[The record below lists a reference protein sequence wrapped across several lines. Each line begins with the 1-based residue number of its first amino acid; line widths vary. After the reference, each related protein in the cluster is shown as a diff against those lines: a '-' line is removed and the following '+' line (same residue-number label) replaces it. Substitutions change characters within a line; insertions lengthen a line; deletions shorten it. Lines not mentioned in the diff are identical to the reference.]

1 MRGNCDMKNN
11 VGREIPDSLIREG
24 RRVFQE
30 NDMVACEF
38 QKVGPRI
45 HAAPFQHESKIVKS
59 LKEAIIKTE
68 LKDGAT
74 ISFHHHFRDGDYI
87 VNMVMEEIVAMGIK
101 DITIA
106 ASSLGT
112 AHDPVAEYIEK
123 GIVTGL
129 QTSGIRGRIGEV
141 VSTGKLKTPA
151 IIRSHGGR
159 VRAIESGEL
168 KIDVAFIG
176 ASTSDKCGNAR
187 GKGGKNNCGV
197 LSYAAADAKYADK
210 VVVITDTLVDYPNFP
225 PSIEEIDVD
234 YVVVVDE
241 IGDGS
246 KIASQATRYT
256 KNPRD
261 LMMAKRCAEVIE
273 AMPWFKDGF
282 SFQTGAGGPSLAANR
297 FIEPILKKHGYKI
310 GWLIGG
316 ISKPAVDMLE
326 AGLVDT
332 IVDAQD
338 FDIPALESVHCN
350 ARHYEITTAQYASPS
365 NKGAF
370 VNSLDFVI
378 LAALEVDT
386 DFNVNVVTGSDGI
399 LRGAP
404 GGHPDAAAGA
414 KCTIIVTPLVRGRI
428 PTICDRVVTVTTPG
442 ESVDVVITDYG
453 IAVNPTRTDIKQA
466 LDCAGIPTVSIEKLR
481 DEAYAIVGKP
491 SEIDFTDRM
500 VAVVEARDGS
510 VLDVVY
516 QVANQENICWSNQE

>member
-1 MRGNCDMKNN
+1 MKNK
-11 VGREIPDSLIREG
+11 VGREIPPALLISDRCLFQGPMTSAVSL
-24 RRVFQE
+24 
-30 NDMVACEF
+30 
-38 QKVGPRI
+38 QKVGPKI
-45 HAAPFQHESKIVKS
+45 ETAPLRHDNKVIAS
-59 LKEAIIKTE
+59 LREAIRKAG

-87 VNMVMEEIVAMGIK
+87 VNMVMDEIAAMGIR

-106 ASSLGT
+106 ASSLGS

-123 GIVTGL
+123 GVVTGL
-129 QTSGIRGRIGEV
+129 QTSGIRGRVGEV
-141 VSTGKLKTPA
+141 VSEGKLKTPA

-159 VRAIESGEL
+159 VRALESGEL

-176 ASTSDKCGNAR
+176 APSSDCCGNAR
-187 GKGGKNNCGV
+187 GNGGKNNCGV
-197 LSYAAADAKYADK
+197 LSYAMADAKYADR
-210 VVVITDTLVDYPNFP
+210 VVIITDTLVQYPNFP

-234 YVVVVDE
+234 YVVVVDT
-241 IGDGS
+241 IGDGE

-261 LMMAKRCAEVIE
+261 LMMAEHCAKVIE
-273 AMPWFKDGF
+273 ATPWFKDGF

-297 FIEPILKKHGYKI
+297 YVEALLRKYGYRI
-310 GWLIGG
+310 GWIIGG
-316 ISKPAVDMLE
+316 ICKSAVDMLE
-326 AGLVDT
+326 EGLVDM

-338 FDIPALESVHCN
+338 FDIPAVESVHSN
-350 ARHYEITTAQYASPS
+350 PRHFEISTAQYASPS

-370 VNSLDFVI
+370 VNKLDFVI

-414 KCTIIVTPLVRGRI
+414 KCTIVVTPLVRGRI

-442 ESVDVVITDYG
+442 DCVDVVVTDYG
-453 IAVNPTRTDIKQA
+453 IAVNPLRQDIQESLNVAGIETVTIEYLCKQA
-466 LDCAGIPTVSIEKLR
+466 QN
-481 DEAYAIVGKP
+481 IVGKP
-491 SEIDFTDRM
+491 EDVSFTDRI
-500 VAVVEARDGS
+500 VAIVEARDGS
-510 VLDVVY
+510 ILDVVY
-516 QVANQENICWSNQE
+516 QVTGCKTIHWSSER

>member
-1 MRGNCDMKNN
+1 MKNKI
-11 VGREIPDSLIREG
+11 GREIPDALLAKG
-24 RRVFQE
+24 RRPFQE
-30 NDMVACEF
+30 SGVEQNSL
-38 QKVGPRI
+38 QKVGPKIRI
-45 HAAPFQHESKIVKS
+45 APPQHGDKLVGSIREVIEKVG
-59 LKEAIIKTE
+59 
-68 LKDGAT
+68 LKDGMT
-74 ISFHHHFRDGDYI
+74 VSFHHHFRDGDYI
-87 VNMVMEEIVAMGIK
+87 VNLVMKEIAALGIR

-106 ASSLGT
+106 ASSLGA
-112 AHDPVAEYIEK
+112 AHDPVAAYIEQ

-129 QTSGIRGRIGEV
+129 QTSGIRGRIGDV
-141 VSTGKLKTPA
+141 VSHGKLKTPA

-176 ASTSDKCGNAR
+176 ASSSDCCGNAR
-187 GKGGKNNCGV
+187 GHGGKNNCGV
-197 LSYAAADAKYADK
+197 LSYAMADAKYADH

-234 YVVVVDE
+234 YVVLVDE
-241 IGDGS
+241 IGDAA

-261 LMMAKRCAEVIE
+261 LMMAQQCVKVME
-273 AMPWFKDGF
+273 ATPYFKDRF
-282 SFQTGAGGPSLAANR
+282 SFQTGAGGPSLAVNR
-297 FIEPILKKHGYKI
+297 FLEPLLRKYGYAI
-310 GWLIGG
+310 QWLIGG

-326 AGLVDT
+326 SGLVKT

-338 FDIPALESVHCN
+338 FDIPSVQSVHRN
-350 ARHYEITTAQYASPS
+350 PNHFEVSTAQYASPS

-378 LAALEVDT
+378 LAALEVDI

-414 KCTIIVTPLVRGRI
+414 KCTIIVTPLIRGRI

-442 ESVDVVITDYG
+442 ENVDVVVTDYG
-453 IAVNPTRTDIKQA
+453 IAVNPRRPDLA
-466 LDCAGIPTVSIEKLR
+466 LSLSRAGIRTVTIEFLR
-481 DEAYAIVGKP
+481 DQAQKMVGQP
-491 SEIDFTDRM
+491 GDIPFTDHV
-500 VAVVEARDGS
+500 VAIVEARDGS

-516 QVANQENICWSNQE
+516 QVDDKKSIRWTSSMPLPSP